1 MNASTPIKQTGV
13 LRKTRFVWKRKN
25 IPSWLRNDSIRAIT
39 RSMAIVETVGKSE
52 SGSRV
57 VGELSCTQQR
67 MESLRHLERL
77 FSQCETTFAAFDVVA
92 VDPVCEAYDT
102 APFNG
107 GNYPKAPRPRWS
119 EIGSTAGMCADAG
132 G

>member
-1 MNASTPIKQTGV
+1 MNTSTPIKPIGNI
-13 LRKTRFVWKRKN
+13 RRTRFMLKRKD
-25 IPSWLRNDSIRAIT
+25 IPSWLRNDTLKTINRA
-39 RSMAIVETVGKSE
+39 MDLVKKSE
-52 SGSRV
+52 AVTRV
-57 VGELSCTQQR
+57 VGELSPTQQR